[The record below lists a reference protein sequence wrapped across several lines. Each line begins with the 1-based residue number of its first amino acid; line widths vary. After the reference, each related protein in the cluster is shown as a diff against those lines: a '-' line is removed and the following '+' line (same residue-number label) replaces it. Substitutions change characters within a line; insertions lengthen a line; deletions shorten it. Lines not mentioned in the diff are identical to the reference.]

1 MPDYRCRSA
10 PAIRGMSRARRLR
23 FGAVIVALCLGALSA
38 CVAIPD
44 SGGANSGLSLVDNG
58 GTADIAFNPL
68 GPEKD
73 SSQSKILHGFV
84 AAFTSATGG
93 YAVAKQFLSPAFASK
108 WDPRQGVDVRSGQA
122 KMATVG
128 PTEMTYSFAS
138 SASVNTDGAYVE
150 ADQSFT
156 LQIGF
161 VKVNGQWRIDAAPNG
176 IVLPELTFQRIFQQ
190 HPLYFLDSS
199 NQYLIPDLRWFP
211 SGTAATRIVGALLA
225 GPPDWLKGA
234 AFSRFPDGTRLSSS
248 GSVIT
253 PDEGVARVDL
263 TKEALGASPR
273 ERELMKV
280 QLIESLRSVST
291 ISRVSVAVEGT
302 PLQITDL
309 GSNGPQS
316 DGKVDTQALVLRK
329 KDFGFLANNVVA
341 TVSQLSKAVVALNPS
356 AATLSA
362 DQNSAVV
369 LGPGGVSIVKRGVA
383 SPQPLDTR
391 AGLIAPS
398 LDSYGFIW
406 SVPSSSPKD
415 LHVFDPT
422 GAVHTISLGLPG
434 GAQIAALEVSRE
446 GARVAILLSTSTGPR
461 LAVAAIVRDEKL
473 VPTGIGPLIVDYAI
487 TDGSAQDVTWVDE
500 SSVATLVSTADLSKV
515 ELVVIGG
522 RRSSLGT
529 ISPAAVQLVGGND
542 GVNGLRALGTDRAIW
557 TYRGSSWQSSQVM
570 VDFLANQR

>member
-1 MPDYRCRSA
+1 MPDYHRRSSA
-10 PAIRGMSRARRLR
+10 VNRRPPRARRLA
-23 FGAVIVALCLGALSA
+23 FGAFIIAVCIGALSA
-38 CVAIPD
+38 CVAIPN
-44 SGGANSGLSLVDNG
+44 SGGVSSGLSLVDNG

-73 SSQSKILHGFV
+73 STQQKILQGFV

-93 YAVAKQFLSPAFASK
+93 YAVAKQFLSPVFASK
-108 WDPRQGVDVRSGQA
+108 WDPRQGVEVRSGQA
-122 KMATVG
+122 KVATVG
-128 PTEMTYSFAS
+128 PAAMTYSFTS
-138 SASVNTDGAYVE
+138 SASVNTDGEYVQF
-150 ADQSFT
+150 DQSFT

-161 VKVNGQWRIDAAPNG
+161 VKVNGQWRIDTAPNG
-176 IVLPELTFQRIFQQ
+176 IVLPDQTFQRIFQQ

-199 NQYLIPDLRWFP
+199 NQYLVPDLRWFP

-248 GSVIT
+248 GSVII

-273 ERELMKV
+273 EREFMKV
-280 QLIESLRSVST
+280 QLTQSLRSVST
-291 ISRVSVAVEGT
+291 ISSVSISVEGT
-302 PLQITDL
+302 SLQINDL
-309 GSNGPQS
+309 GSSGPQS
-316 DGKVDTQALVLRK
+316 DSKVDSQALVLRK
-329 KDFGFLANNVVA
+329 NDFGFLANNLVA
-341 TVSQLSKAVVALNPS
+341 SLGQLSKSVVALNPS

-369 LGPGGVSIVKRGVA
+369 LGPGGVSMVKRGAA
-383 SPQPLDTR
+383 SIPPLDSR
-391 AGLIAPS
+391 PDLIPPS
-398 LDSYGFIW
+398 LDSYGYVW

-415 LHVFDPT
+415 VHVLDQT
-422 GAVHTISLGLPG
+422 GAVHAISLGLPG
-434 GAQIAALEVSRE
+434 GSQIVSLEVSRE
-446 GARVAILLSTSTGPR
+446 GARVAMLLSTSTGPR

-487 TDGSAQDVTWVDE
+487 ADGNAQDVTWVDE
-500 SSVATLVSTADLSKV
+500 SSVATLVSTGGLSKV

-522 RRSSLGT
+522 NRSSLGT
-529 ISPAAVQLVGGND
+529 INPAAVQLVGGND

-557 TYRGSSWQSSQVM
+557 TYRGSSWQSSQVK